1 MTINQLQK
9 YKQQGI
15 VLLAMMAILI
25 LIVGTLSIQY
35 LNQSDLKKLKSQK
48 THQVLA
54 EAKEAL
60 LAFSVNNFNIAS
72 SCSLNCPRPGDLP
85 CPDLDNDGEAE
96 SSCNTQAQRL
106 GRLPWKTLGLNDLRD
121 GSGETLW
128 YAVSEQYKNNTRQLP
143 LNSDTL
149 GTISLRNAQGSLIYD
164 ATTGSDSG
172 LVALIIAP
180 NDILIRADGFKQ
192 NRAAQNEKLNAKNY
206 LDTAFGED
214 NIDFIERSDNG
225 FIAGN
230 IKQNNNLAVNDVI
243 LPITSVQMHTV
254 MEKRVLS
261 EVRSALLF
269 NHTFPA
275 PTQVTDASCL
285 GTESIANNQCLSD
298 QNMII
303 GRIPVG
309 EPFNVDVGGTTQV
322 QYRSLW
328 ETANINS
335 ILKGSKNNNWFQQNG
350 WRELILYARAP
361 IGASLTL
368 VNATTP
374 IPTPTDENKQ
384 VVLLSAGQA
393 INTQTRSNN
402 SEKSNFSN
410 YLEDENISPF
420 NHEFSNYKINNYRN
434 DKAVSIP

>member
-1 MTINQLQK
+1 MGIKLQRCR
-9 YKQQGI
+9 QQGI

-25 LIVGTLSIQY
+25 LIVGTLSIQF

-54 EAKEAL
+54 EAKEAI
-60 LAFSVNNFNIAS
+60 LAFSVNNLSIAS

-96 SSCNTQAQRL
+96 SSCNTQVQRL

-128 YAVSEQYKNNTRQLP
+128 YAVSEQYKNNTRLLP

-180 NDILIRADGFKQ
+180 NDVLLRADNVQQ
-192 NRAAQNEKLNAKNY
+192 NRANETDKINPKNY
-206 LDTAFGED
+206 LDIAFGED
-214 NIDFIERSDNG
+214 NSDFIDNGNNG
-225 FIAGN
+225 FISGM
-230 IKQNNNLAVNDVI
+230 IRNNNNVIVNDVI
-243 LPITSVQMHTV
+243 LPVTITQIHAV
-254 MEKRVLS
+254 METRVLS
-261 EVRSALLF
+261 EVRSALLS
-269 NHTFPA
+269 HGSYPA
-275 PTQVTDASCL
+275 PASINDTTCL
-285 GTESIANNQCLSD
+285 ASESVNNNQCLSD
-298 QNMII
+298 QNNTL

-309 EPFNVDVGGTTQV
+309 EAFSVEVNGSAEI

-328 ETANINS
+328 ELTNINS

-350 WRELILYARAP
+350 WRELILYARAKN
-361 IGASLTL
+361 GESLTL
-368 VNATTP
+368 QNATTP
-374 IPTPTDENKQ
+374 STVVSDENKQ
-384 VVLLSAGQA
+384 VVLLSASVP
-393 INTQTRSNN
+393 IHTQKRRTNN
-402 SEKSNFSN
+402 DKSNFSN
-410 YLEDENISPF
+410 YLEDENISPL
-420 NHEFSNYKINNYRN
+420 NNDFSKYWTNKDRN
-434 DKAVSIP
+434 DKAMSIP